1 MPKSQDRI
9 LTTHVGSLVRPPE
22 LSRYIE
28 AIDNG
33 VKVDQAA
40 FDRCLADFVAD
51 VVKRQQQAGVDVVS
65 DGEFGKFRSW
75 SFYVLDRLGGIEE
88 RAVEAARGAGRDQL
102 MFPDF
107 YAEYFPTQKLPKRGT
122 AVCVGPITYK
132 GQAAVQ
138 KDIAVFKAAL
148 KGAAVADA
156 FLPVVAPASAVPRHK
171 NEYYKDDEEFLFKLA
186 EALRE
191 EYQAIVDAGL
201 MVQIDDA
208 FLPYMYDV
216 AFAASELEQY
226 RKWAAVRIEALN
238 HAIAGLPEERI
249 RYHICWGSFNT
260 PHVTDVPL
268 RDIVDL
274 VLESESRR
282 LLHRDGKSAARAR
295 VAGVG
300 KREIARRPQA
310 HSRRHQPCHQCRRTS
325 RTGRRAIDAAG
336 AAGRAGERL
345 GRHRLRL
352 CPDAP
357 RAARSPLDHVGE
369 IGGARRGRAAGV
381 AGIVGQESGLALAPV
396 QLCASSLIRQPHIIL
411 GEHRHRR
418 LRAEQVV
425 ELGELDFLVERA
437 FGNPVQQHGH
447 PP

>member
-1 MPKSQDRI
+1 MPTSQDRI

-40 FDRCLADFVAD
+40 FDRCLADSVAD
-51 VVKRQQQAGVDVVS
+51 VIKRQQQVGVDVVS

-88 RAVEAARGAGRDQL
+88 HAVEAARGAGRDQQ
-102 MFPDF
+102 MFADF

-122 AVCVGPITYK
+122 VVCVGPLTYK
-132 GQAAVQ
+132 GHAAVR
-138 KDIAVFKAAL
+138 KDIELFKAGL

-191 EYQAIVDAGL
+191 EYKAIVDAGL

-216 AFAASELEQY
+216 AFAADQLEQY
-226 RKWAAVRIEALN
+226 RKWAAIRIEALN
-238 HAIAGLPEERI
+238 HAIEGLPEGRI

-268 RDIVDL
+268 KDILDL
-274 VLESESRR
+274 VL
-282 LLHRDGKSAARAR
+282 R
-295 VAGVG
+295 VKAGGYCIEMGNPRHEHEWRVWENVKLPPG
-300 KREIARRPQA
+300 RKLIPGVIS
-310 HSRRHQPCHQCRRTS
+310 HSTNVVEHPELV
-325 RTGRRAIDAAG
+325 A
-336 AAGRAGERL
+336 ERL
-345 GRHRLRL
+345 TRLARLVGRENVLGGTD
-352 CPDAP
+352 CGFAQ
-357 RAARSPLDHVGE
+357 SPHVRRVHPSIMWAKLE
-369 IGGARRGRAAGV
+369 ALAEGARLASRELWGRKAA
-381 AGIVGQESGLALAPV
+381 
-396 QLCASSLIRQPHIIL
+396 
-411 GEHRHRR
+411 
-418 LRAEQVV
+418 
-425 ELGELDFLVERA
+425 
-437 FGNPVQQHGH
+437 
-447 PP
+447 